1 MGQKLQYT
9 GLFNGN
15 GVCIIDKTQA
25 SELYSFGTYGK
36 GILSRSRPLFFHN
49 IRTYRGSAGMFHNKE
64 VKKLN
69 GKKRGNVCSDG
80 PHISSTLNS
89 KTSNSS
95 SNYDE
100 DPIAQHFQDHKT
112 IQEAEEYLQLSLVEA
127 FYLAYGLGCLKVMLP
142 DGIQVSLLECWNL
155 FRAVDTRFC
164 ELYVAYHYYRA
175 GGWVPRAGPK
185 YGVDFVLYC
194 AQGPQSFH
202 AQYAVIVAKHTQ
214 EGKHQSEG
222 YTAPQHERDTPQ
234 PTWGQLNHV
243 TRLNEHVAKGLVVCH
258 VSSPVGVGE
267 VDGTD
272 EPASGLLSLPLHRI
286 AEVVVQRFVHQS

>member
-1 MGQKLQYT
+1 
-9 GLFNGN
+9 
-15 GVCIIDKTQA
+15 
-25 SELYSFGTYGK
+25 
-36 GILSRSRPLFFHN
+36 
-49 IRTYRGSAGMFHNKE
+49 MFHNKE
-64 VKKLN
+64 VKKPN
-69 GKKRGNVCSDG
+69 GKKRTNVLSDG
-80 PHISSTLNS
+80 PST
-89 KTSNSS
+89 S

-100 DPIAQHFQDHKT
+100 DPITQYFKDHKI

-214 EGKHQSEG
+214 EGNHQPEG
-222 YTAPQHERDTPQ
+222 CTTPQHERDIPQ

-258 VSSPVGVGE
+258 VSSPVGASK

-286 AEVVVQRFVHQS
+286 AEVAVQRFAHQS